1 MSRLHHLFVLG
12 LGIVLVVTGLVVVAP
27 GAAEAAAPTTG
38 RYFPVATA
46 RAFSGTVGTTPKVV
60 TIAGRNGVP
69 VGATAVV
76 LNVEVD
82 VPTRAGYVRVT
93 PAGSDPSVATQEF
106 RAGQTISNLT
116 TVKLTGG
123 KVQTKLSAGSATV
136 HFDVSGYYGSGAG
149 STYTPVDAARVFAGS
164 KVGTSPVRV
173 PLAGTGGVPSNATA
187 VAVNVAVEQQ
197 TADGYVRVTAA
208 GQDPSVAAQVYQRGT
223 AVSNLVV
230 VGLTGG
236 AAQVKVSRGTAT
248 VFMDV
253 VGYYSPSTTGSVFVP
268 VDTVRVATTAVSTTP
283 RTVRVTGTAGVPG
296 TATAVVANVEVSA
309 PTATGYLRVTPSG
322 QDARVAT
329 QDHVRGQEISALTM
343 PKVVGSSVDRRVQA
357 KVSAGTA
364 TVFVDVSGYF
374 LDGSSGSGFGA
385 DISSP
390 QCAAQGSAAISGS
403 VPSDQ
408 AFGVVGV
415 NGGLANQTNS
425 CLAPELAWAAASRG
439 GTSQPKVQLYVNTAN
454 PGSKASVWPG
464 SNTIPGGPTVRNPYG
479 TCTGGFDKPCSY
491 VYGYT
496 RAYEDATSR
505 GITSPSAYRWWLDV
519 EIGGPTGGTWQTD
532 TAQNRADLEGMTAYF
547 SGIGA
552 QVGLYSTS
560 YQLGLVAGPVPSSS
574 SLYRLPSWV
583 ATGASS
589 PAVAQRACSGSPL
602 TGGGKV
608 VMTQYVAGGIDRNV
622 SCV

>member
-69 VGATAVV
+69 AGATAVV

-208 GQDPSVAAQVYQRGT
+208 GKDPSVAAQVYQRGT

-454 PGSKASVWPG
+454 PGSKASVWPR

-505 GITSPSAYRWWLDV
+505 GVTSPSAYRWWLDV

-532 TAQNRADLEGMTAYF
+532 VAQNRADLEGMTAYF

-552 QVGLYSTS
+552 QVGLYSTT
-560 YQLGLVAGPVPSSS
+560 YQLGLVTGPVPSSS

-602 TGGGKV
+602 TGGKV